1 MAQKGVIIEKP
12 NDIKNWLILGNFV
25 DAVLVNF
32 QKDRWDEKLKTLVLD
47 VEYIPTEVMAW
58 IEKIDYGKET
68 DFDRTTGTFKSTFP
82 MDMVGHIEPRT
93 EGTRILMLCD
103 YRGEKCSI
111 FEKIDKNLWTQN
123 RKLRSD
129 VELLNS
135 QIIGIQAE
143 IREMLKHPQEFMKN
157 YLKIFELI
165 KKGMAPVVLNTGQTG
180 INVPSS
186 EEGQHD

>member
-12 NDIKNWLILGNFV
+12 DDIKNWLIFGNFV

-32 QKDRWDEKLKTLVLD
+32 QQDKWDEKLKKLVLD
-47 VEYIPTEVMAW
+47 VEYVPTKDMKWNEQ
-58 IEKIDYGKET
+58 IDYGEET
-68 DFDRTTGTFKSTFP
+68 KFDRTTGTFKCRYP

-93 EGTRILMLCD
+93 EGTWILMLCD
-103 YRGEKCSI
+103 YRGVECSI